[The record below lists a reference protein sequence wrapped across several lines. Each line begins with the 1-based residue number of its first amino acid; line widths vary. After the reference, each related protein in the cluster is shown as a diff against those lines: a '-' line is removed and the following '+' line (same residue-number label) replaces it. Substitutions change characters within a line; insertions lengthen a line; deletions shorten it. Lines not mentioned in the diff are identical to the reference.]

1 MKTKFA
7 IIGDYESVV
16 IYKAFGWDVFY
27 VNLKSEEEIIKTF
40 EKVKQQNYE
49 KIFAVEEVYDILLK
63 KIPELENF
71 SISIIPLVGIR
82 GSKGIGKQK
91 YKKLA
96 AIATGIK
103 LE

>member
-1 MKTKFA
+1 MKPKFA
-7 IIGDYESVV
+7 VIGDYESII
-16 IYKAFGWDVFY
+16 IYKAFSWDVFY
-27 VNLKSEEEIIKTF
+27 VNLNSEEIIKTF
-40 EKVKQQNYE
+40 EKIRKQNYE
-49 KIFAVEEVYDILLK
+49 KIFVVEEVYDVLSK
-63 KIPELENF
+63 NFTELESFN
-71 SISIIPLVGIR
+71 ISLIPLAGIR